1 MICPNLNDKT
11 VKQQFTELVNAVGE
25 VAAYDIWN
33 QNNGNAI
40 DKAPNG
46 AESKLFSDL

>member
-25 VAAYDIWN
+25 VQSYDIL
-33 QNNGNAI
+33 
-40 DKAPNG
+40 
-46 AESKLFSDL
+46 KLKKIK